1 MGDNDGGQMKLPGDG
16 LDPVLDGLFDD
27 AVQGGQ
33 GLIQQENPGLHHHG
47 PGQGYP
53 LLLPA
58 GELVHP
64 LGQMLPQAQ
73 QMDQLLHLFL
83 AGDSRLVFQAVGN
96 ILVDIEIGEQG
107 IILKDNVKAPLLHGG
122 PGQILPV
129 VANGSRV
136 RLHNA

>member
-1 MGDNDGGQMKLPGDG
+1 MKLPGNG
-16 LDPVLDGLFDD
+16 LDSVLDRLFDNT
-27 AVQGGQ
+27 VQGRL

-47 PGQGYP
+47 AGQSYP

-64 LGQMLPQAQ
+64 FGQMLLQAQ
-73 QMDQLLHLFL
+73 QMDQFFHLLL
-83 AGDSRLVFQAVGN
+83 GGNSRPVFQAIGN

-107 IILKDNVKAPLLHGG
+107 IILEDNVKAPLLHSS

-136 RLHNA
+136 CLYNA

>member
-27 AVQGGQ
+27 ARPGRT
-33 GLIQQENPGLHHHG
+33 GLIQQENPGASSPWSG
-47 PGQGYP
+47 PGLP

-73 QMDQLLHLFL
+73 QMDQFLYLLL
-83 AGDSRLVFQAVGN
+83 AGDSRLVFR
-96 ILVDIEIGEQG
+96 
-107 IILKDNVKAPLLHGG
+107 P
-122 PGQILPV
+122 
-129 VANGSRV
+129 
-136 RLHNA
+136 